1 MTPVMK
7 VIKMTELLN
16 NREYK
21 KEQLKKLLLRIHEGE
36 KVEKLKEE
44 FKMLLSNV
52 SPLEIP
58 ILEQELVKEGVS
70 AKDIAKMCDIHVE
83 LFREAVKGT
92 DELEERDL
100 PDGHPLKTLYQ
111 ENKEIMK
118 DAEMLN
124 LYARTLATTKDE
136 RMRKEILEVLE
147 EIVNNLRKVGFTH
160 YNREEMLTF
169 PYIERRGITAVATV
183 LWTKHDE
190 VRFMIKYLAELLRK
204 RNEMPW
210 EKFVKLFKD
219 KAGEASFALSDMVF
233 RENNIYYPT
242 LKALLSDGEWK
253 AIRMQEDE
261 MGYYKVDPPAWD
273 PGEDVKPL
281 HPWEINPELSVE
293 QLLSLPKEV
302 QEALK
307 GQPLEFDKTELKRD
321 GDIDLGT
328 GYVNVE
334 ELKIIFEALPV
345 DVTFI
350 DRNDRVRFFSPGERI
365 FDRTLSVLGRPVQLC
380 HPPKSVYIVNKIL
393 QAFKEGR
400 KKEATFWLHLGK
412 KYVYI
417 KYVPLFNEK
426 GEYIGTLEM
435 TMDIAPYKKIEGE
448 KRLIDWE
455 EWE

>member
-1 MTPVMK
+1 
-7 VIKMTELLN
+7 MTELLN

-36 KVEKLKEE
+36 DVNKLKEE
-44 FKMLLSNV
+44 FRRVLSGI

-58 ILEQELVKEGVS
+58 IIEQELVKEGVS
-70 AKDIAKMCDIHVE
+70 AKDIAKMCDLHVE
-83 LFREAVKGT
+83 LFREAVAGT
-92 DELEERDL
+92 EELEEKDL
-100 PDGHPLKTLYQ
+100 PDEHPLKTLYL

-118 DAEMLN
+118 DSEMLN

-136 RMRKEILEVLE
+136 RMREEILGVLE
-147 EIVNNLRKVGFTH
+147 EIVGNLRKVGFTH

-169 PYIERRGITAVATV
+169 PYIERRGLTAIATV

-190 VRFMIKYLAELLRK
+190 IRFMVKRLAELLRK

-210 EKFVKLFKD
+210 EEFVERFKE

-261 MGYYKVDPPAWD
+261 IGYYKVNPPAWD

-281 HPWEINPELSVE
+281 HPWEIDPELSVE
-293 QLLSLPKEV
+293 ELLNLPKEV
-302 QEALK
+302 QQALR
-307 GQPLEFDKTELKRD
+307 GQPLEFDRSELERE

-328 GYVNVE
+328 GYVSIE
-334 ELKIIFEALPV
+334 ELKAIFEALPV

-350 DRNDRVRFFSPGERI
+350 DRDDRVRFFSPGERI
-365 FDRTLSVLGRPVQLC
+365 FARTPSVLGRPVQLC
-380 HPPKSVYIVNKIL
+380 HPPKSVHIVNKIL
-393 QAFKEGR
+393 KAFKEGR
-400 KKEATFWLHLGK
+400 KKEAAFWLRLGP

-417 KYVPLFNEK
+417 KYVPLFDEEGN
-426 GEYIGTLEM
+426 YLGTLEM
-435 TMDIAPYKKIEGE
+435 TMDIAPYKEIDGE
-448 KRLIDWE
+448 KRLLDWRD
-455 EWE
+455 

>member
-1 MTPVMK
+1 MTLVMK

-21 KEQLKKLLLRIHEGE
+21 KEQLKKLLLKIHEGE
-36 KVEKLKEE
+36 DVNKLKEE
-44 FKMLLSNV
+44 FRQVLSGI

-58 ILEQELVKEGVS
+58 IIEQELVKEGIS
-70 AKDIAKMCDIHVE
+70 AKDIAKMCDLHVE
-83 LFREAVKGT
+83 LFREAVAGT
-92 DELEERDL
+92 EELEEKDL
-100 PDGHPLKTLYQ
+100 PDGHPLKIRYL

-136 RMRKEILEVLE
+136 RMREEILGVLE
-147 EIVNNLRKVGFTH
+147 EIVGNLRKVGFTH
-160 YNREEMLTF
+160 YNRDEMLTF
-169 PYIERRGITAVATV
+169 PYIERRGLTAIATV

-190 VRFMIKYLAELLRK
+190 IRFMIKRLAELLRK
-204 RNEMPW
+204 RDEMPW
-210 EKFVKLFKD
+210 EEFVERFKE

-242 LKALLSDGEWK
+242 LKALLSEGEWK

-261 MGYYKVDPPAWD
+261 IGYYKVDPPAWD

-293 QLLSLPKEV
+293 ELLNLPKEV
-302 QEALK
+302 QQALK
-307 GQPLEFDKTELKRD
+307 GQPLEFDKSQLKRD

-328 GYVNVE
+328 GFVSLK
-334 ELKIIFEALPV
+334 ELKAIFEALPV

-350 DRNDRVRFFSPGERI
+350 DKDDRVRFFSPGERI
-365 FDRTLSVLGRPVQLC
+365 FTRTQSVLGRPVQLC
-380 HPPKSVYIVNKIL
+380 HPPKSVHIVNKIL
-393 QAFKEGR
+393 KAFKEGR
-400 KKEATFWLHLGK
+400 KKEATFWLRLGP

-417 KYVPLFNEK
+417 KYVPLFDEEGN
-426 GEYIGTLEM
+426 YLGTLEM
-435 TMDIAPYKKIEGE
+435 TMDIEPYKRIEGE
-448 KRLIDWE
+448 KRLLDWRD
-455 EWE
+455 

>member
-1 MTPVMK
+1 
-7 VIKMTELLN
+7 MTELLN

-21 KEQLKKLLLRIHEGE
+21 KEQLKRLLLRIHEGE
-36 KVEKLKEE
+36 SVEKLKEE
-44 FKMLLSNV
+44 FRQVLSGI

-58 ILEQELVKEGVS
+58 LIEQELVKEGIS
-70 AKDIAKMCDIHVE
+70 AKDIAKMCDLHVE

-92 DELEERDL
+92 DELEEKDL
-100 PDGHPLKTLYQ
+100 PDGHPLKTLYL

-136 RMRKEILEVLE
+136 RMREEILGVLE
-147 EIVNNLRKVGFTH
+147 EIVGNLRKVGFTH

-169 PYIERRGITAVATV
+169 PYIERRGLTAIATV

-190 VRFMIKYLAELLRK
+190 IRFMIKRLAELLRK

-210 EKFVKLFKD
+210 EEFVEKL
-219 KAGEASFALSDMVF
+219 KAKASEAAFALSDMVF

-242 LKALLSDGEWK
+242 LKALLSEGEWK
-253 AIRMQEDE
+253 AIRMQEE
-261 MGYYKVDPPAWD
+261 EIGFYKVKPPAWD

-281 HPWEINPELSVE
+281 HPWEIDPELSIE
-293 QLLSLPKEV
+293 QLLGLPKEV

-307 GQPLEFDKTELKRD
+307 GQPLEFDKTQLKRD

-334 ELKIIFEALPV
+334 ELKAIFEALPV

-350 DRNDRVRFFSPGERI
+350 DKDDRVRFFSPGERI
-365 FDRTLSVLGRPVQLC
+365 FDRTMSVLGRPVQLC
-380 HPPKSVYIVNKIL
+380 HPPKSVHIVNKIL
-393 QAFKEGR
+393 KAFKEGR
-400 KKEATFWLHLGK
+400 KKEATFWLRLGP

-435 TMDIAPYKKIEGE
+435 TMDIAPYKAIEGE
-448 KRLIDWE
+448 KRLLDWRD
-455 EWE
+455 

>member
-1 MTPVMK
+1 
-7 VIKMTELLN
+7 MTELLN

-21 KEQLKKLLLRIHEGE
+21 KEQLKRLLLRIHEGE
-36 KVEKLKEE
+36 SVEKLKDE
-44 FKMLLSNV
+44 FRQVLSGI

-58 ILEQELVKEGVS
+58 LIEQELVKEGIS
-70 AKDIAKMCDIHVE
+70 AKDIAKMCDLHVE

-100 PDGHPLKTLYQ
+100 PDGHPLKTLYL

-136 RMRKEILEVLE
+136 RMRKEILGVLE
-147 EIVNNLRKVGFTH
+147 EIVSNLRKVGFTH

-169 PYIERRGITAVATV
+169 PYIERRGLTAIATV

-190 VRFMIKYLAELLRK
+190 IRFMIKYLAELLRK
-204 RNEMPW
+204 REEMPW
-210 EKFVKLFKD
+210 DEFVERFKN
-219 KAGEASFALSDMVF
+219 KAGEAAFALSDMVF

-242 LKALLSDGEWK
+242 LKALLSEGEWK

-261 MGYYKVDPPAWD
+261 YGYYKVNPPEWD

-293 QLLSLPKEV
+293 QLLGLPKEV

-307 GQPLEFDKTELKRD
+307 GQPLEFDKSELKRE

-328 GYVNVE
+328 GYLNIE
-334 ELKIIFEALPV
+334 ELRAIFEALPV

-350 DRNDRVRFFSPGERI
+350 DKDDRVRFFSPGERI
-365 FDRTLSVLGRPVQLC
+365 FGRSLSVLGRPVQLC
-380 HPPKSVYIVNKIL
+380 HPPKSVHIVNKIL
-393 QAFKEGR
+393 RAFKEGR
-400 KKEATFWLHLGK
+400 KKEATFWIRLGP

-417 KYVPLFNEK
+417 RYVPLFNEK

-435 TMDIAPYKKIEGE
+435 TMDIAPYKEIKGE
-448 KRLIDWE
+448 KRLLDWRD
-455 EWE
+455 

>member
-1 MTPVMK
+1 
-7 VIKMTELLN
+7 MTELLKT
-16 NREYK
+16 REYK

-36 KVEKLKEE
+36 SVDKLKED
-44 FKMLLSNV
+44 FRQVLSGI

-58 ILEQELVKEGVS
+58 LIEQELVKEGIS
-70 AKDIAKMCDIHVE
+70 AKDIAKMCDLHVE

-100 PDGHPLKTLYQ
+100 PDGHPLKTLYL

-136 RMRKEILEVLE
+136 RMRKEILGVLE
-147 EIVNNLRKVGFTH
+147 EIVGNLRKVGFTH

-169 PYIERRGITAVATV
+169 PYIERRGLTAIATV

-190 VRFMIKYLAELLRK
+190 IRFMIKYLAELLRK
-204 RNEMPW
+204 RGEMPW
-210 EKFVKLFKD
+210 EEFVEKLKT

-242 LKALLSDGEWK
+242 LKALLNEGEWK

-261 MGYYKVDPPAWD
+261 IGFYKVNPPAWD

-293 QLLSLPKEV
+293 QLLGLPKEV

-307 GQPLEFDKTELKRD
+307 GQPLEFDKSQLKRD

-328 GYVNVE
+328 GYVNAEEVE
-334 ELKIIFEALPV
+334 AIFKALPV

-350 DRNDRVRFFSPGERI
+350 DKDDRVRFFSPGERI
-365 FDRTLSVLGRPVQLC
+365 FDRTMSVLGRPVQLC
-380 HPPKSVYIVNKIL
+380 HPPKSVHIVNKIL
-393 QAFKEGR
+393 KAFKEGR
-400 KKEATFWLHLGK
+400 KEEATFWLKLGD

-435 TMDIAPYKKIEGE
+435 TMDIAPYREIEGE
-448 KRLIDWE
+448 KRLLDWRD
-455 EWE
+455 

>member
-1 MTPVMK
+1 
-7 VIKMTELLN
+7 MTELLN

-36 KVEKLKEE
+36 DVNKLKEE
-44 FKMLLSNV
+44 FRRVLSGI

-58 ILEQELVKEGVS
+58 IIEQELVKEGVS
-70 AKDIAKMCDIHVE
+70 AKDIAKMCDLHVE
-83 LFREAVKGT
+83 LFREAVAGT
-92 DELEERDL
+92 EELEEKDL
-100 PDGHPLKTLYQ
+100 PDGHPLKTLYL

-118 DAEMLN
+118 DSEMLN

-136 RMRKEILEVLE
+136 RMREEILGVLE
-147 EIVNNLRKVGFTH
+147 EIVGNLRKVGFTH

-169 PYIERRGITAVATV
+169 PYIERRGLTAIATV

-190 VRFMIKYLAELLRK
+190 IRFMVKRLAELLRK

-210 EKFVKLFKD
+210 EEFVERFKE

-261 MGYYKVDPPAWD
+261 IGYYKVNPLAWD

-281 HPWEINPELSVE
+281 HPWEIDPELSVE
-293 QLLSLPKEV
+293 ELLNLPKEV
-302 QEALK
+302 QQALR
-307 GQPLEFDKTELKRD
+307 GQPLEFDRSELKRD

-328 GYVNVE
+328 GYVSIE
-334 ELKIIFEALPV
+334 ELKAIFEALPV

-350 DRNDRVRFFSPGERI
+350 DRDDRVRFFSPGERI
-365 FDRTLSVLGRPVQLC
+365 FARTPSVLGRPVQLC
-380 HPPKSVYIVNKIL
+380 HPPKSVHIVNKIL
-393 QAFKEGR
+393 KAFKEGR
-400 KKEATFWLHLGK
+400 KKEATFWLRLGP

-417 KYVPLFNEK
+417 KYVPLFDEEGN
-426 GEYIGTLEM
+426 YLGTLEV
-435 TMDIAPYKKIEGE
+435 TMDIAPYKEIDGE
-448 KRLIDWE
+448 KRLLDWRD
-455 EWE
+455 

>member
-1 MTPVMK
+1 
-7 VIKMTELLN
+7 MTELLN
-16 NREYK
+16 TREYK

-36 KVEKLKEE
+36 SVEKLKEDFRE
-44 FKMLLSNV
+44 VLSGI

-58 ILEQELVKEGVS
+58 LIEQELVKEGIS
-70 AKDIAKMCDIHVE
+70 AKDIAKMCDLHVE

-92 DELEERDL
+92 DELEEKDL
-100 PDGHPLKTLYQ
+100 PDGHPLKTLYL

-124 LYARTLATTKDE
+124 LYARTLTTTKDE
-136 RMRKEILEVLE
+136 RMRKEILGVLE
-147 EIVNNLRKVGFTH
+147 EIVNDLRKVGFTH

-169 PYIERRGITAVATV
+169 PYIERRGLTAIATV

-190 VRFMIKYLAELLRK
+190 IRFMIKYLADLLRK
-204 RNEMPW
+204 RDKMPW
-210 EKFVKLFKD
+210 EEFVERFKA
-219 KAGEASFALSDMVF
+219 KAGEAAFALSDMVF

-242 LKALLSDGEWK
+242 LKALLSEGEWK

-261 MGYYKVDPPAWD
+261 IGFYKVNPPAWD

-281 HPWEINPELSVE
+281 HPWEINPELSIE
-293 QLLSLPKEV
+293 QLLGLPKEV

-307 GQPLEFDKTELKRD
+307 GQPLEFDKSQLKRD

-334 ELKIIFEALPV
+334 ELKAIFEALPV

-365 FDRTLSVLGRPVQLC
+365 FDRTMSVLGRPVQLC
-380 HPPKSVYIVNKIL
+380 HPPKSVHIVNKIL
-393 QAFKEGR
+393 RAFKEGR
-400 KKEATFWLHLGK
+400 KEEATFWLKLGP

-417 KYVPLFNEK
+417 KYVPLFDEN

-448 KRLIDWE
+448 KRLLDWRD
-455 EWE
+455 

>member
-1 MTPVMK
+1 
-7 VIKMTELLN
+7 MTELLN
-16 NREYK
+16 TREYK

-36 KVEKLKEE
+36 SVETLKEE
-44 FKMLLSNV
+44 FRQVLSGI

-58 ILEQELVKEGVS
+58 LIEQELVKEGIS
-70 AKDIAKMCDIHVE
+70 AKDIAKMCDLHVE

-100 PDGHPLKTLYQ
+100 PDGHPLKTLYL

-136 RMRKEILEVLE
+136 RMREEILGVLE
-147 EIVNNLRKVGFTH
+147 EIVGNLRKVGFTH

-169 PYIERRGITAVATV
+169 PYIERRGLTAIATV

-190 VRFMIKYLAELLRK
+190 IRFMVKYLAELLRK
-204 RNEMPW
+204 RDEMPW
-210 EKFVKLFKD
+210 EEFVEKLKA

-242 LKALLSDGEWK
+242 LKALLSEGEWK

-261 MGYYKVDPPAWD
+261 IGFYKVNPPAWD

-293 QLLSLPKEV
+293 QLLGLPREV

-307 GQPLEFDKTELKRD
+307 GQPLEFDKAQLKRD

-334 ELKIIFEALPV
+334 ELKVIFEALPV

-350 DRNDRVRFFSPGERI
+350 DKEDRVRFFSPGERI
-365 FDRTLSVLGRPVQLC
+365 FDRTMSVLGRPVQLC
-380 HPPKSVYIVNKIL
+380 HPPKSVHIVNKIL
-393 QAFKEGR
+393 KAFKEGR
-400 KKEATFWLHLGK
+400 KEEATFWLRLGP

-417 KYVPLFNEK
+417 RYVPLFDEK

-448 KRLIDWE
+448 KRLLDWRD
-455 EWE
+455 

>member
-1 MTPVMK
+1 
-7 VIKMTELLN
+7 MTELLN
-16 NREYK
+16 THEYK

-36 KVEKLKEE
+36 NIEKLKQD
-44 FKMLLSNV
+44 FRQVLSGI

-58 ILEQELVKEGVS
+58 LIEQELVKEGIS
-70 AKDIAKMCDIHVE
+70 AKDIAKMCDLHVE

-92 DELEERDL
+92 DELEEKDL
-100 PDGHPLKTLYQ
+100 PDGHPLKTLYL

-124 LYARTLATTKDE
+124 LYARTLVTTKDE
-136 RMRKEILEVLE
+136 RMRKEILGVLE
-147 EIVNNLRKVGFTH
+147 EIVNDLRKVGFTH

-169 PYIERRGITAVATV
+169 PYIERRGLTAIATV

-190 VRFMIKYLAELLRK
+190 IRFMIKYLTNLLRK
-204 RNEMPW
+204 KDEMPW
-210 EKFVKLFKD
+210 EEFVERFEN

-261 MGYYKVDPPAWD
+261 IGFYKVNPPAWN
-273 PGEDVKPL
+273 PGEDVRPL
-281 HPWEINPELSVE
+281 HPWEINPELSIE
-293 QLLSLPKEV
+293 QLLGLPKEV

-307 GQPLEFDKTELKRD
+307 GQPLEFDKSQLKRD

-328 GYVNVE
+328 GYVSVE
-334 ELKIIFEALPV
+334 ELRAIFEALPV

-350 DRNDRVRFFSPGERI
+350 DKDDRVRFFSPGERI
-365 FDRTLSVLGRPVQLC
+365 FDRTMSVLGRPVQLC
-380 HPPKSVYIVNKIL
+380 HPPKSVHIVNKIL
-393 QAFKEGR
+393 RAFKEGR
-400 KKEATFWLHLGK
+400 KKEAVFWLKLGP

-417 KYVPLFNEK
+417 KYVPLFNDK

-448 KRLIDWE
+448 KRLLDWRD
-455 EWE
+455 

>member
-1 MTPVMK
+1 
-7 VIKMTELLN
+7 MTELLN

-36 KVEKLKEE
+36 DVNKLKEE
-44 FKMLLSNV
+44 FRRVLSGI

-58 ILEQELVKEGVS
+58 IIEQELVKEGVS
-70 AKDIAKMCDIHVE
+70 AKDIAKMCDLHVE
-83 LFREAVKGT
+83 LFREAVAGT
-92 DELEERDL
+92 EELEEKDL
-100 PDGHPLKTLYQ
+100 PDGHPLKTLYL

-124 LYARTLATTKDE
+124 LYARTLATTRDE
-136 RMRKEILEVLE
+136 RMREEILGVLE
-147 EIVNNLRKVGFTH
+147 EIVGNLRKVGFTH

-169 PYIERRGITAVATV
+169 PYIERRGLTAIATV

-190 VRFMIKYLAELLRK
+190 IRFMVKRLAELLRK

-210 EKFVKLFKD
+210 EEFVERFKE

-261 MGYYKVDPPAWD
+261 FGYYKVNPPEWD

-281 HPWEINPELSVE
+281 HPWEIDPELSVE
-293 QLLSLPKEV
+293 ELLNLPKEV
-302 QEALK
+302 QQALR
-307 GQPLEFDKTELKRD
+307 GQPLEFDRSELKRD

-328 GYVNVE
+328 GYVSIE
-334 ELKIIFEALPV
+334 ELKAIFEALPV

-350 DRNDRVRFFSPGERI
+350 DRDDRVRFFSPGERI
-365 FDRTLSVLGRPVQLC
+365 FARTPSVLGRPVQLC
-380 HPPKSVYIVNKIL
+380 HPPKSVHIVNKIL
-393 QAFKEGR
+393 KAFKEGR
-400 KKEATFWLHLGK
+400 KKEATFWLRLGP

-417 KYVPLFNEK
+417 KYVPLFDEEGN
-426 GEYIGTLEM
+426 YLGTLEM
-435 TMDIAPYKKIEGE
+435 TMDIAPYKEIDGE
-448 KRLIDWE
+448 KRLLDWRD
-455 EWE
+455 

>member
-1 MTPVMK
+1 
-7 VIKMTELLN
+7 MTELLN

-36 KVEKLKEE
+36 DVNKLKEE
-44 FKMLLSNV
+44 FRRVLSGI

-58 ILEQELVKEGVS
+58 IIEQELVKEGVS
-70 AKDIAKMCDIHVE
+70 AKDIAKMCDLHVE
-83 LFREAVKGT
+83 LFREAVAGT
-92 DELEERDL
+92 EELEEKDL
-100 PDGHPLKTLYQ
+100 PDGHPLKTLYL

-118 DAEMLN
+118 DSEMLN
-124 LYARTLATTKDE
+124 LYARTLATTRDE
-136 RMRKEILEVLE
+136 RMREEILGVLE
-147 EIVNNLRKVGFTH
+147 EIVGNLRKVGFTH

-169 PYIERRGITAVATV
+169 PYIERRGLTAIATV

-190 VRFMIKYLAELLRK
+190 IRFMVKRLAELLRK

-210 EKFVKLFKD
+210 EEFVERFKE

-261 MGYYKVDPPAWD
+261 IGYYKVNPPAWD

-281 HPWEINPELSVE
+281 HPWEINPELGVE
-293 QLLSLPKEV
+293 ELLSLPKEV
-302 QEALK
+302 QQALK

-328 GYVNVE
+328 GFVSLE
-334 ELKIIFEALPV
+334 ELKAIFEALPV

-350 DRNDRVRFFSPGERI
+350 DRDDRVRFFSPGERI
-365 FDRTLSVLGRPVQLC
+365 FARTPSVLGRPVQLC
-380 HPPKSVYIVNKIL
+380 HPPKSVHIVNKIL
-393 QAFKEGR
+393 KAFKEGR
-400 KKEATFWLHLGK
+400 KKEAAFWLRLGP

-417 KYVPLFNEK
+417 KYVPLFDEEGN
-426 GEYIGTLEM
+426 YLGTLEM
-435 TMDIAPYKKIEGE
+435 TMDIAPYKEIDGE
-448 KRLIDWE
+448 KRLLDWRD
-455 EWE
+455 

>member
-1 MTPVMK
+1 
-7 VIKMTELLN
+7 MTELLN
-16 NREYK
+16 TREYK
-21 KEQLKKLLLRIHEGE
+21 KEQLKRLLLRIHEGE
-36 KVEKLKEE
+36 SVEKLKEE
-44 FKMLLSNV
+44 FRAVLSGI

-58 ILEQELVKEGVS
+58 LIEQELVKEGIS
-70 AKDIAKMCDIHVE
+70 AKDIAKMCDLHVE

-92 DELEERDL
+92 DELEEKDL

-136 RMRKEILEVLE
+136 RMREEILGVLE

-169 PYIERRGITAVATV
+169 PYIERRGLTAIATV

-190 VRFMIKYLAELLRK
+190 IRFMIKYLVELLR
-204 RNEMPW
+204 RRDEMPW
-210 EKFVKLFKD
+210 EEFVERFKA
-219 KAGEASFALSDMVF
+219 KAGEAAFALSDMVF

-242 LKALLSDGEWK
+242 LKALLSEGEWK

-261 MGYYKVDPPAWD
+261 IGFYKVNPLAWD

-281 HPWEINPELSVE
+281 HPWEINPELSIE
-293 QLLSLPKEV
+293 QLLGLPKEV

-307 GQPLEFDKTELKRD
+307 GQPLEFDKSQLKRD

-328 GYVNVE
+328 GYVSVE
-334 ELKIIFEALPV
+334 ELKAIFEALPV

-350 DRNDRVRFFSPGERI
+350 DRDDRVRFFSPGERI
-365 FDRTLSVLGRPVQLC
+365 FDRTMSVLGRPVQLC
-380 HPPKSVYIVNKIL
+380 HPPKSVHIVNKIL
-393 QAFKEGR
+393 RAFKEGR
-400 KKEATFWLHLGK
+400 KEEATFWLKLGG

-417 KYVPLFNEK
+417 KYVPVFNEK

-448 KRLIDWE
+448 KRLLDWRD
-455 EWE
+455 

>member
-1 MTPVMK
+1 
-7 VIKMTELLN
+7 MTELLN

-21 KEQLKKLLLRIHEGE
+21 KEQLKGLLLRIHEGE
-36 KVEKLKEE
+36 DVSELKEE
-44 FKMLLSNV
+44 FRQVLSGI

-58 ILEQELVKEGVS
+58 IIEQELVREGIS
-70 AKDIAKMCDIHVE
+70 AKDIAKMCDLHVE

-92 DELEERDL
+92 DELEEKDL
-100 PDGHPLKTLYQ
+100 PDGHPLKTLYL

-136 RMRKEILEVLE
+136 RMRKEILGVLE
-147 EIVNNLRKVGFTH
+147 EIVNDLRKIGFTH

-169 PYIERRGITAVATV
+169 PYIERRGLTAIATV

-190 VRFMIKYLAELLRK
+190 IRFMVKHLTWLLEK
-204 RNEMPW
+204 KDGMPW
-210 EKFVKLFKD
+210 KEFVERFKA

-242 LKALLSDGEWK
+242 LKALLTEGEWK
-253 AIRMQEDE
+253 AVRMQEDE
-261 MGYYKVDPPAWD
+261 IGFYKVSPPAWD

-293 QLLSLPKEV
+293 QLLGLPKEV
-302 QEALK
+302 QQALK
-307 GQPLEFDKTELKRD
+307 GQPLEFDKSQLKRE

-328 GYVNVE
+328 GYLSVK
-334 ELKIIFEALPV
+334 ELKAIFEALPV

-350 DRNDRVRFFSPGERI
+350 DKDDRVRFFSPGERI
-365 FDRTLSVLGRPVQLC
+365 FDRTMSVLGRPVQLC
-380 HPPKSVYIVNKIL
+380 HPPKSVHIVNKIL
-393 QAFKEGR
+393 KAFKEGR
-400 KKEATFWLHLGK
+400 KKEAAFWLRLGP

-417 KYVPLFNEK
+417 RYLPVFDGDGNYL
-426 GEYIGTLEM
+426 GTLEI
-435 TMDIAPYKKIEGE
+435 TMDIEPYKRIESE
-448 KRLIDWE
+448 KRLLDWRD
-455 EWE
+455 